1 MSYTPN
7 NAQDRSRQTGLA
19 RNPGPFIAEV
29 MKNDDPLYSGRLMVY
44 VPEFGGDQSQE
55 SSWDLVQYMSPYYGI
70 QPLSNSNAADPAAQ
84 HESYGMWMQPP
95 DLGVKVLVMFVN
107 GDRSKGVWMGC
118 LPEIGSHGSIPGNDK
133 GDFDRYQN
141 QSALNSDIQSIPRP
155 DHSTA
160 PTFAAQGLSSDAKR
174 GQPITT
180 SSLRESPSRVFG
192 FNTPGGHSFF
202 MDDGGEDG
210 SNKMYRLRT
219 ASGNMIMMNDDDGF
233 VYVINA
239 NGTGWIELGPNGHI
253 DMYGAGGISFA
264 TDGDINMHANGN
276 INMHANENAKVIS
289 NKELKLQGSESA
301 KIFGGSLQLH
311 GNDSIDIFSCGEI
324 RQTANQGFQ
333 FKSGAEFVIEG
344 RCFKWNSG
352 GASEASQL
360 SPEPATDITGY
371 QSTVTRAPNK
381 EPWVGHDPAYQPT
394 APGVGSAPYT
404 GAGNASII
412 NASSVDPITGGTPV
426 GQMGVYI
433 IGDSHAAA
441 LGGANNAAVNGA
453 RLNAIGVQA
462 NSVPPN
468 SQVVMTGGH
477 NDVAFGSSAS
487 QIAARVSAIIQE
499 LQAKGCEVTYIL
511 FPVGSRNPNQENMAP
526 TRQAIRS
533 TISGTTI
540 IDLEG
545 QPMSSD
551 GQHNRMDVYRNLSI
565 PTPRSAVSTPTV
577 GSYDE
582 AGLVGRRAT
591 ATVST
596 SGITEEGRSI
606 IPSSYLD
613 TRLQGGLSAFASTN
627 NEISSDLQSALSNI
641 SNIGTPGV
649 ANIAEISN
657 VFESISNVQ
666 DILPIGP
673 GLLNSALSITS
684 GIANVEGLIQNLAEP
699 LTSVSGLL
707 DNVDLRGISG
717 LTDVLGGN
725 LANLNLSS
733 IGDVGGLIQGLSGIS
748 DIAGNLTNLPISLPA
763 GLTDILP
770 PDLGDALGD
779 ATGALGSVFG
789 QDPSTGLSPDSVDAL
804 APNSS
809 VGGSCSTPA
818 LRSGPSGNIPNPG
831 GTGGDTGE
839 GVPDLPGLNVGG
851 EVYDQ
856 ARLAASQFLGGTISE
871 AEWDYL
877 IRAVASEASPNQ
889 EERAAVMAVIL
900 NRVRVNYL
908 GDSGVIAV
916 LDRPGQFQ
924 AVSGTRTGPNRTWT
938 GPSRNFLNV
947 SDRTVQQ
954 IVSATI
960 EYLPTMNRSWLNFTS
975 NIPAAYGAGTNIDFM
990 YTMRN
995 APGARVIGGT
1005 VFGTV

>member
-107 GDRSKGVWMGC
+107 GDRSKGVWIGC
-118 LPEIGSHGSIPGNDK
+118 LPEIGSHGAIPGQDA

-155 DHSTA
+155 PHSTA
-160 PTFAAQGLSSDAKR
+160 PTFVSQGLADDEKR
-174 GQPITT
+174 GGAITT
-180 SSLRESPSRVFG
+180 SSLRESPSNVFG

-202 MDDGGEDG
+202 MDDGDTSEQ
-210 SNKMYRLRT
+210 NKMLRIRT
-219 ASGNMIMMNDDDGF
+219 ATGNMIMMNDDDGF
-233 VYVINA
+233 IYIINSA
-239 NGTGWIELGPNGHI
+239 GTGWIELGPSGHI
-253 DMYGAGGISFA
+253 DIYGQSGISFA
-264 TDGDINMHANGN
+264 TDGDINMHASGS
-276 INMHANENAKVIS
+276 INMHANQSAKIIAE
-289 NKELKLQGSESA
+289 KELKLQGSESA
-301 KIFGGSLQLH
+301 KIYGGSLSLQ
-311 GNDSIDIFSCGEI
+311 GNDSIDIFSCGEFK
-324 RQTANQGFQ
+324 QTANQGFQ

-352 GASEASQL
+352 GAAEASQV
-360 SPEPATDITGY
+360 SPEPAADITGY
-371 QSTVTRAPNK
+371 QSTVTRAPNR
-381 EPWVGHDPAYQPT
+381 EPWVGHDPAYQPP
-394 APGVGSAPYT
+394 APGIGSAPYT

-412 NASSVDPITGGTPV
+412 NAGSVDPITGGTPV

-441 LGGANNAAVNGA
+441 LGGSNNSAVNGA
-453 RLNAIGVQA
+453 RLNAISVQA

-487 QIAARVSAIIQE
+487 QIADRVASIIRD
-499 LQAKGCEVTYIL
+499 LQSKGCEVTYIL
-511 FPVGSRNPNQENMAP
+511 FPVGTRNPNQENMAP

-533 TISGTTI
+533 AISGVTI
-540 IDLEG
+540 VDLEG

-551 GQHNRMDVYRNLSI
+551 GQHSAMSVYRNITL
-565 PTPRSAVSTPTV
+565 PTARPAVSAPGG
-577 GSYDE
+577 GSYDD
-582 AGLVGRRAT
+582 AGLVGQRAPVT
-591 ATVST
+591 AST
-596 SGITEEGRSI
+596 SGITEEA
-606 IPSSYLD
+606 
-613 TRLQGGLSAFASTN
+613 RLQDGLSAFASTN
-627 NEISSDLQSALSNI
+627 NGISSDLQFG
-641 SNIGTPGV
+641 NIGTIGIPGIT
-649 ANIAEISN
+649 NIAEIGN
-657 VFESISNVQ
+657 VFESIGSIQN
-666 DILPIGP
+666 ILPIDP

-699 LTSVSGLL
+699 STSITGLL
-707 DNVDLRGISG
+707 DTVDLGGLSG

-725 LANLNLSS
+725 LANLDLSG
-733 IGDVGGLIQGLSGIS
+733 IEDVGGLIQGLSGIS

-779 ATGALGSVFG
+779 ATGALGSVFA
-789 QDPSTGLSPDSVDAL
+789 QDPSTGLSPDSADAL

-818 LRSGPSGNIPNPG
+818 LRPGPGGNIPNPG
-831 GTGGDTGE
+831 GAGGAGGDTAPPGDE
-839 GVPDLPGLNVGG
+839 LITGATSASAAINGVLDFIARYESRGDYNIRFGGSRADLVNMTIAEIYQMQRNYRSWPSNVPPNKRSSAVGRYQYIRNTLEWMVGLLRLNTSTLFNEQTQDAIATYDLRFRCELDEWLAGQISDARFLNLLAQVWASIPNTGG
-851 EVYDQ
+851 ESTYIGVGVNR
-856 ARLAASQFLGGTISE
+856 AGVSVTNALAAL
-871 AEWDYL
+871 AE
-877 IRAVASEASPNQ
+877 IK
-889 EERAAVMAVIL
+889 
-900 NRVRVNYL
+900 
-908 GDSGVIAV
+908 
-916 LDRPGQFQ
+916 
-924 AVSGTRTGPNRTWT
+924 T
-938 GPSRNFLNV
+938 
-947 SDRTVQQ
+947 
-954 IVSATI
+954 
-960 EYLPTMNRSWLNFTS
+960 
-975 NIPAAYGAGTNIDFM
+975 
-990 YTMRN
+990 
-995 APGARVIGGT
+995 RVI
-1005 VFGTV
+1005 